1 MEFRDYYESHH
12 RFLGEKYLSPHA
24 LKYIRRY
31 PILVGDG
38 AETPGFDVMMEVWF
52 DNYYSMEAAMADM
65 STEAAQCEFAR
76 MRSSYSIA
84 IEHKASLSMSAS
96 QIWMTTIEITAPTGD
111 CGILC
116 ASGASGLEH
125 YCPVASDRMSQ

>member
-1 MEFRDYYESHH
+1 MIKVVTLLFKRPDLSAEEFRDYYESRH

-31 PILVGDG
+31 PILAGDG

-65 STEAAQCEFAR
+65 STEAAQRELAEDEEHLFDRERTQSFIVDECE
-76 MRSSYSIA
+76 SD
-84 IEHKASLSMSAS
+84 L
-96 QIWMTTIEITAPTGD
+96 D
-111 CGILC
+111 DD
-116 ASGASGLEH
+116 GAVEL
-125 YCPVASDRMSQ
+125 ADD